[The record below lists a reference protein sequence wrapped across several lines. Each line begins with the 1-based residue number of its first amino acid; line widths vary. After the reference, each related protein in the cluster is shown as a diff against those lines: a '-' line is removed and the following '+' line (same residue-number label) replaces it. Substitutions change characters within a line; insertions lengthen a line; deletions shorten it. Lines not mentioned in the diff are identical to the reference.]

1 LPTFTVSGAKKGGII
16 LETIKTAED
25 SDAIVLRLYEALG
38 GRGKGNLEMWD
49 WPYIDKSILANPE
62 Q

>member
-38 GRGKGNLEMWD
+38 GRGKGNLEM
-49 WPYIDKSILANPE
+49 
-62 Q
+62 